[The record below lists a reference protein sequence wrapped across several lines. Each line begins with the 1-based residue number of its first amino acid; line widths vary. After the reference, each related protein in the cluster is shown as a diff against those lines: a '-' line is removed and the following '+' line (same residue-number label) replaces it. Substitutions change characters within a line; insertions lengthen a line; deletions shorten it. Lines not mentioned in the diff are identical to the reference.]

1 MDKRKTIEN
10 DEQFLR
16 QISTPVDFV
25 KDDYKKYISE
35 LKKYCENHAVYA
47 MAPVQIGI
55 PKRMIYF
62 KNTTED
68 MSKNMKSS
76 YDEEIVLINPSII
89 GMVGHTRF
97 LEGCES
103 CLDFVGVIDRPYSV
117 EVKYFDIDGEEHQ
130 EIFEGFKA
138 TVFCHEYDHLNGIL
152 HIDLTD
158 NVMQMSMEEKIEYR
172 SRNPQKVLS
181 KVGKFPFADRYKL

>member
-103 CLDFVGVIDRPYSV
+103 C
-117 EVKYFDIDGEEHQ
+117 
-130 EIFEGFKA
+130 
-138 TVFCHEYDHLNGIL
+138 
-152 HIDLTD
+152 
-158 NVMQMSMEEKIEYR
+158 
-172 SRNPQKVLS
+172 
-181 KVGKFPFADRYKL
+181 

>member
-10 DEQFLR
+10 DEPFLR
-16 QISTPVDFV
+16 QVSTPVDFI
-25 KDDYKKYISE
+25 KDDYKKYVRE
-35 LKKYCENHAVYA
+35 LKEYCESHAVYA

-68 MSKNMKSS
+68 MSKNMEKN
-76 YDEEIVLINPSII
+76 YNEEIVLINPSII
-89 GMVGHTRF
+89 KMAGHTRF

-103 CLDFVGVIDRPYSV
+103 CLNFVGVIDRPYSV
-117 EVKYFDIDGEEHQ
+117 EVKYFDKEGKEHQ
-130 EIFEGFKA
+130 ETFDGFKA
-138 TVFCHEYDHLNGIL
+138 TVFCHEYDHLNGVL

-158 NVMQMSMEEKIEYR
+158 NIMQMSLKEKSEYR
-172 SRNPQKVLS
+172 RKNPQKVLS
-181 KVGKFPFADRYKL
+181 KFGEFPFVDRYK